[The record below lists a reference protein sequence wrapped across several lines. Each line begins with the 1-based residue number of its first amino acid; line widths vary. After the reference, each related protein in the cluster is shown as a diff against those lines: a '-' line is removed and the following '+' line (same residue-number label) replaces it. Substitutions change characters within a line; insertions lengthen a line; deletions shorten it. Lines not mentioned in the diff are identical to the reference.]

1 MKKIIL
7 LIFVL
12 LGIYSLPTGEN
23 PKRQLQDSRSDDII
37 ILHTNDVHC
46 GVQDTI
52 GYDGLMLYKKQLLK
66 KYKHVLLVDAGD
78 HIQGGTIGLITNGIA
93 IIDIMNK
100 VGYDVATLGN
110 HEFDYGVEQLEKC
123 KERLSC
129 SYISSNYCLRT
140 EKQSSIYDPYKI
152 VEAGNKKIGFIG
164 VATPQTLTK
173 TSLVTEKDAEGKS
186 KYDFLTG
193 NNSKELYERVQT
205 HINDLRDN
213 KNVDYVIILAHLGIR
228 GDAEFENTSEGLLKN
243 LKRVD
248 ALIDGHT
255 HLVYSEKV
263 KDLDGKEVPYA
274 QTGTKLTNIGV
285 FTLHTDGKITQQN
298 IDEIPYDP
306 AFADQTLNFTRSKK
320 TIHVD
325 KEMNKYINDTIAAFS
340 DQLNRVVG
348 KTDFPL
354 NVYKT
359 GESKQSH
366 DQMSRFGE
374 NILCN
379 LVTDALKFYGD
390 SDVTIMNAGSVRE
403 DINEGNITYQ
413 EVINTMPFS
422 NDVLVKQISGQDI
435 LDALEFGVR
444 TFPSATS
451 RFPQVSGITYKI
463 DISIPTSVVVDKD
476 EAFVNVTGERRVYD
490 VKVNGAALDAKKNY
504 TLSTNSFI
512 INGGDGYSMFGK
524 HKEVLKTSVGVD
536 NEVLLKYIEE
546 KLGGTIP
553 EKYAFTEDRIVKT
566 IGKEKDLSNDIIIL
580 HTNDV
585 QSGALDVIGYDGLAL
600 YKKQLLTK
608 YKNVILVDAGDHL
621 QGGSLGS
628 ISNGEDIIDIMNKV
642 GYDVATIGEHEFD
655 FGVDKLDDFKTKIN
669 YKYISANFALK
680 TSSTLKFDPYEII
693 EKGGKKI
700 AFIGVTTPQALYKS
714 KLYGEKEGTDFKYD
728 LSATTLKTKI
738 QGIIDTVK
746 GDSVKADY
754 VILLTHL
761 GFGGDATF
769 GYTSEGLLRELKN
782 VNAVI
787 DGHTHLVYSG
797 KFKDADQKEV
807 IVAQAGSKL
816 GSIGVLTISSKDGS
830 FSHEIIKE
838 IPEDINFRA
847 SSLNVTRNNRKRL
860 VDNDMYT
867 YILSKLNVYSEKFN
881 EVIGKTDFPLNI
893 FKNSG
898 ETKESKDQ
906 INQLGEDNLCN
917 LVADALLEYAKD
929 INTNVVAAII
939 NAGSVRE
946 DINAGNITYQEILNT
961 MPFSNGIVAKTV
973 KGLDILNALEFG
985 VRSLPNATSRFPH
998 VAGISYKINIKIP
1011 SSVVVNEFEEF
1022 VSVEDSKRRVYDVKV
1037 NDTNIASETDYIIVL
1052 NQFMADGGDGY
1063 SMFKGKTDASGTF
1076 NKKDNQ
1082 ILIDYIK
1089 DESGLNGTIPDN
1101 YTFTQ
1106 GRIVKTIGNND
1117 DLSDDIV
1124 ILHTNDVHCGVQDT
1138 IGYDGLM
1145 LYKKQLLTKYKHVL
1159 LVDAGDHIQGGTLG
1173 LISNGEAIIDIMNK
1187 VGYDVVT
1194 LGNHEF
1200 DYGVEQLEVCNK
1212 KLNCHYI
1219 STNYCFRANKTAIYP
1234 AYKIITAGDKRIAFI
1249 GVATPQTLSKTSLI
1263 TILGSDSQ
1271 SLYHFLTDRNS
1282 QELYERVQKQIDEVR
1297 SESFDGGKVDY
1308 VIIIAHLGI
1317 EGDAEFENTSEGLL
1331 KNLKNVDALID
1342 GHTHLTYS
1350 RTTKDADDKDVPF
1363 AQTGTKLTNIGVF
1376 ILHKNKTISQQNID
1390 QIPLDNNFASETLNF
1405 TRNKKTIYV
1414 DNDMYNYIQSKM
1426 NSFSDQLNRV
1436 VGHTAFPLNVYKLG
1450 TVDKQSHDQ
1459 LSRTGENALCNLV
1472 TDAMRHFG
1480 EADVTIMNAGSVRED
1495 ILEGD
1500 ITYQEVVNTMPF
1512 SNDVLVKIIK
1522 GQDILDAL
1530 EFGVRTLPD
1539 STSRFP
1545 QVSGITY
1552 KIDIS
1557 IPTSVVVDND
1567 EVFVR
1572 VDGERRVYDVMVNG
1586 QELNL
1591 EKNYTLSTNSFIIN
1605 GGDGYSMF
1613 AKYKDIFKLSIGV
1626 DNEVLLRYINETL
1639 KGEVPEKYKKTEG
1652 RITKTGSKSKSD
1664 DIVILHTNDVHCG
1677 VQDSIGYDG
1686 LMLFKKQMQAKYN
1699 NVILVDAGDHVQGG
1713 TLGLISNGEAIIEI
1727 MNKLEY
1733 DVATLGNHEF
1743 DYGVAQLE
1751 TCAKMLN
1758 CSYISTNYC
1767 YHKNKQAIYPAYK
1780 IIQAG
1785 SKRIAFIGVATPQT
1799 LSKTSL
1805 ITIKDDDGNQVYD
1818 FLTENHSKELYDRVQ
1833 TKIDEVKAQG
1843 VDYVIILAH
1852 LGIGGDAEEENT
1864 SAGLLRNLKN
1874 VDALIDG
1881 HTHLTYART
1890 TPDKT
1895 GKGIPFAQT
1904 GTKLNY
1910 IGVTTIHSDG
1920 KITQE
1925 NIDTVPYDPF
1935 LVDDTLTITRSKKQ
1949 IYVDSEMNEYINDK
1963 INSFKEVLNRKVGH
1977 TSFPL
1982 NVYEIGTENKQSH
1995 DQLSRFKENILCNL
2009 VTDALRYYGEADITI
2024 MNAGS
2029 VREDILEG
2037 DITYQEIINT
2047 MPFSND
2053 VLVKEITG
2061 QDILDALEFGVRTL
2075 PGATS
2080 RFPQVSG
2087 LTYKVDTSITSSV
2100 IVDNDEVFVR
2110 VGGRRRVYNV
2120 FVNGEKLDLYKKY
2133 TISTNS
2139 FIIGGGDGY
2148 SMFAPYPELKTSIGV
2163 DNEILLKYIVDKL
2176 GGEIPEEYKT
2186 TQNRIYISDEKNMTN
2201 PDGTPFTYSGD
2212 GFITAD
2218 KLVFLLVLLLL

>member
-306 AFADQTLNFTRSKK
+306 ALADQTLNFTRSKK

-325 KEMNKYINDTIAAFS
+325 KEMNKFINDTIAAFS

-490 VKVNGAALDAKKNY
+490 VKVNGAAIDAKKNY

-628 ISNGEDIIDIMNKV
+628 ISNGEAIIDIMKKV

-655 FGVDKLDDFKTKIN
+655 FGVDKLVEFNTELN
-669 YKYISANFALK
+669 EKYISANFVLK
-680 TSSTLKFDPYEII
+680 SDSSPIFSAYKII

-714 KLYGEKEGTDFKYD
+714 KLYEEKVDTDLKYD
-728 LSATTLKTKI
+728 LSASSLNTKI
-738 QGIIDTVK
+738 QGIIDEVK
-746 GDSVKADY
+746 GDSIKADY

-761 GFGGDATF
+761 GLGGDASF
-769 GYTSEGLLRELKN
+769 DYTSEGLLRQLKN

-797 KFKDADQKEV
+797 KFKDAEQKEV
-807 IVAQAGSKL
+807 IIAQAGSKL

-860 VDNDMYT
+860 VDNDMYS

-906 INQLGEDNLCN
+906 INQLGENNLCN
-917 LVADALLEYAKD
+917 LVADALLEYAKT

-961 MPFSNGIVAKTV
+961 MPFSNEIVAKIV
-973 KGLDILNALEFG
+973 KGSDILNALEFG

-998 VAGISYKINIKIP
+998 VSGITYKINIKIP

-1022 VSVEDSKRRVYDVKV
+1022 VSVEDAKRKVYEVKV
-1037 NDTNIASETDYIIVL
+1037 NGNDIINDNDYIIVL
-1052 NQFMADGGDGY
+1052 NKFMADGGDGY
-1063 SMFKGKTDASGTF
+1063 SMFKVKEATTDNFA
-1076 NKKDNQ
+1076 KKDNE
-1082 ILIDYIK
+1082 ILIDHIK
-1089 DESGLNGTIPDN
+1089 EESGLNGTIPDE
-1101 YTFTQ
+1101 YTFPQ
-1106 GRIVKTIGNND
+1106 GRIVKTIGNNN

-1187 VGYDVVT
+1187 LGYDVAT

-1200 DYGVEQLEVCNK
+1200 DYGVAQLETCRNLLK
-1212 KLNCHYI
+1212 CDYI
-1219 STNYCFRANKTAIYP
+1219 STNYCFRANKSAIYP
-1234 AYKIITAGDKRIAFI
+1234 AYKIIPAGDKKIGFI

-1263 TILGSDSQ
+1263 TIKGSDDQ
-1271 SLYHFLTDRNS
+1271 PLYDFLTDNHS
-1282 QELYERVQKQIDEVR
+1282 KELYERVQAQIDKVR
-1297 SESFDGGKVDY
+1297 NEEHADY
-1308 VIIIAHLGI
+1308 VIILAHLGVG
-1317 EGDAEFENTSEGLL
+1317 GDAEEENTSAGLL

-1342 GHTHLTYS
+1342 GHTHLVYS
-1350 RTTKDADDKDVPF
+1350 NLTKDANNKDVPF
-1363 AQTGTKLTNIGVF
+1363 AQTGTKLTNVGVF
-1376 ILHKNKTISQQNID
+1376 TIYSNKTISQNNINL
-1390 QIPLDNNFASETLNF
+1390 IPFDPNFASETLNF
-1405 TRNKKTIYV
+1405 TRSKKIINV
-1414 DNDMYNYIQSKM
+1414 DNDMYNYIQAKI
-1426 NSFSDQLNRV
+1426 NSFSDILNKV
-1436 VGHTAFPLNVYKLG
+1436 VGKTDFPLNVYKLG
-1450 TVDKQSHDQ
+1450 TVSKESHDQ
-1459 LSRTGENALCNLV
+1459 LSRTGENILCNLV
-1472 TDAMRHFG
+1472 TDALRAAG
-1480 EADVTIMNAGSVRED
+1480 GADVCIMNAGSVRED

-1500 ITYQEVVNTMPF
+1500 ITYQEIINTMPF
-1512 SNDVLVKIIK
+1512 SNDVLVKEIT

-1530 EFGVRTLPD
+1530 EFGVRTLPEP
-1539 STSRFP
+1539 TSRFP

-1552 KIDIS
+1552 KIDMS
-1557 IPTSVVVDND
+1557 VPTSVVVDND

-1586 QELNL
+1586 EQLDL
-1591 EKNYTLSTNSFIIN
+1591 EKIYTLSTNSFIID

-1613 AKYKDIFKLSIGV
+1613 AKHKEYYKLSLGV
-1626 DNEVLLRYINETL
+1626 DNEVLLNYINITL
-1639 KGEVPEKYKKTEG
+1639 NKVVPEKYRRTEG
-1652 RITKTGSKSKSD
+1652 RIIKTNSKKKSD
-1664 DIVILHTNDVHCG
+1664 DIIILHTNDVHCG

-1686 LMLFKKQMQAKYN
+1686 LMLYKKQMLSKYN

-1713 TLGLISNGEAIIEI
+1713 TLGLISNGEAIIDI

-1780 IIQAG
+1780 IIEAG
-1785 SKRIAFIGVATPQT
+1785 SKKIAFIGVATPQT

-1881 HTHLTYART
+1881 HTHLTYT
-1890 TPDKT
+1890 KITPDKT

-1910 IGVTTIHSDG
+1910 IGVTTIHTDG

-1925 NIDTVPYDPF
+1925 NIDTVPYDSL
-1935 LVDDTLTITRSKKQ
+1935 LVDDTLTITRGKKEV
-1949 IYVDSEMNEYINDK
+1949 YVDSEMNEYINDK
-1963 INSFKEVLNRKVGH
+1963 INSFKEILNRVVGH
-1977 TSFPL
+1977 TAFPL
-1982 NVYEIGTENKQSH
+1982 NVYELGTVNKQSH
-1995 DQLSRFKENILCNL
+1995 DQLSRFQENKLCNL

-2163 DNEILLKYIVDKL
+2163 DNEILLKYILEKL
-2176 GGEIPEEYKT
+2176 GGEIPIEYNT
-2186 TQNRIYISDEKNMTN
+2186 TQNRIYISDKKNMTN

>member
-7 LIFVL
+7 LIIVL
-12 LGIYSLPTGEN
+12 LQIYSLPTRDN
-23 PKRQLQDSRSDDII
+23 PKRELQSSKSDDII

-52 GYDGLMLYKKQLLK
+52 GYDGLMLYKKQLLS
-66 KYKHVLLVDAGD
+66 KYNHVILVDAGD
-78 HIQGGTIGLITNGIA
+78 HIQGGTIGLITNGVG
-93 IIDIMNK
+93 IIEIMNK

-110 HEFDYGVEQLEKC
+110 HEFDYGIEQLEVC
-123 KERLSC
+123 KNKLSC
-129 SYISSNYCLRT
+129 GYISANYCKRKT
-140 EKQSSIYDPYKI
+140 KTSSIYPAYKI
-152 VEAGNKKIGFIG
+152 IEKGGKKIGFIG

-173 TSLVTEKDAEGKS
+173 TSLVTIKDTDDGGPT
-186 KYDFLTG
+186 YDFLTG

-205 HINDLRDN
+205 HINYLRN
-213 KNVDYVIILAHLGIR
+213 TEHVNYVIIVAHLGVG
-228 GDAEFENTSEGLLKN
+228 GDAEYENTSEGLLNN
-243 LKRVD
+243 LKGVD

-255 HLVYSEKV
+255 HLIYSDKA
-263 KDLDGKEVPYA
+263 KDADKKDVPYA

-285 FTLHTDGKITQQN
+285 FTLHTDGTITHQN

-325 KEMNKYINDTIAAFS
+325 KEVNKFINDTIAAFS
-340 DQLNRVVG
+340 EELNRVVG
-348 KTDFPL
+348 STNFPL
-354 NVYKT
+354 NVYKA
-359 GESKQSH
+359 GQSKQSH

-379 LVTDALKFYGD
+379 LVTDALKHYGGA
-390 SDVTIMNAGSVRE
+390 DVTIMNAGSVRE
-403 DINEGNITYQ
+403 DINAGDITYQ
-413 EVINTMPFS
+413 EIINTMPFS
-422 NDVLVKQISGQDI
+422 NDVLVKNITGQDI

-444 TFPSATS
+444 TFPNATS

-463 DISIPTSVVVDKD
+463 DISIPSGVVVDKD

-490 VKVNGAALDAKKNY
+490 VKVNGIALDVKKYY

-512 INGGDGYSMFGK
+512 INGGDGYSMFEK
-524 HKEVLKTSVGVD
+524 HKDVLKTSVGVD
-536 NEVLLKYIEE
+536 NEVLLKYIETY
-546 KLGGTIP
+546 LAGTVP
-553 EKYAFTEDRIVKT
+553 EQYAFTQDRIVKT
-566 IGKEKDLSNDIIIL
+566 VGKESALSDDIIIL

-621 QGGSLGS
+621 HGGSLGS
-628 ISNGEDIIDIMNKV
+628 ISSGGEIIIDIMNKV

-655 FGVDKLDDFKTKIN
+655 FGVDKLNEYKDKLN
-669 YKYISANFALK
+669 CKYISANFIRK
-680 TSSTLKFDPYEII
+680 TDSSRVYDPYKIV

-714 KLYGEKEGTDFKYD
+714 KLYTEKTGDEFTYD
-728 LSATTLKTKI
+728 LSPSALDSKI
-738 QGIIDTVK
+738 QEVINEVK
-746 GDSVKADY
+746 EAPNNADY

-761 GFGGDATF
+761 GLGGDALYD
-769 GYTSEGLLRELKN
+769 YTSEGLLSKLEN
-782 VNAVI
+782 VDAVI
-787 DGHTHLVYSG
+787 DGHSHLVYNG
-797 KFKDADQKEV
+797 KFKDKNKKDV
-807 IVAQAGSKL
+807 IIAQAGSKL
-816 GSIGVLTISSKDGS
+816 GSIGVFTIHSKNGT
-830 FSHEIIKE
+830 FSHQIIKE
-838 IPEDINFRA
+838 IPEDINFAA
-847 SSLNVTRNNRKRL
+847 SSLNVTRNNRLRL
-860 VDNDMYT
+860 VDNDMYS
-867 YILSKLNVYSEKFN
+867 YIMSKLNTHSEEFN
-881 EVIGKTDFPLNI
+881 KVIGKIDFPLNI
-893 FKNSG
+893 FRNSS

-906 INQLGEDNLCN
+906 INQLGENSLCN
-917 LVADALLEYAKD
+917 FVADALLNYSKNANSD
-929 INTNVVAAII
+929 VVAAII

-946 DINAGNITYQEILNT
+946 NINEGEITYQEILNT
-961 MPFSNGIVAKTV
+961 MPFSNEIVTKKV
-973 KGLDILNALEFG
+973 SGQVILNALEFG

-998 VAGISYKINIKIP
+998 VSGITYKINIKIK
-1011 SSVVVNEFEEF
+1011 STVKVNEFEEF
-1022 VSVEDSKRRVYDVKV
+1022 VSIEGNKRIYDAKI
-1037 NDTNIASETDYIIVL
+1037 NDNNIDPAGEYTIVM
-1052 NQFMADGGDGY
+1052 NKFMAEGGDGY
-1063 SMFKGKTDASGTF
+1063 SMFKEINIINTID
-1076 NKKDNQ
+1076 KKDNE
-1082 ILIDYIK
+1082 ILINCIEE
-1089 DESGLNGTIPDN
+1089 ESLLNKTIPDK
-1101 YTFTQ
+1101 YAFTQ
-1106 GRIVKTIGNND
+1106 GRIIKTIGYND

-1159 LVDAGDHIQGGTLG
+1159 VVDAGDHIQGGTLG

-1187 VGYDVVT
+1187 VGYDVAT

-1200 DYGVEQLEVCNK
+1200 DYGVEQLETCK
-1212 KLNCHYI
+1212 KLLKCGYI

-1234 AYKIITAGDKRIAFI
+1234 AYKIIEKGGKKIAFI

-1263 TILGSDSQ
+1263 TIKGSDGQ
-1271 SLYHFLTDRNS
+1271 SLYHFLTDNES
-1282 QELYERVQKQIDEVR
+1282 KELYERVQQQID
-1297 SESFDGGKVDY
+1297 KVKNEEHADY
-1308 VIIIAHLGI
+1308 VIILAHLGVG
-1317 EGDAEFENTSEGLL
+1317 GDAEFENTSEGLL
-1331 KNLKNVDALID
+1331 KNLKNVNALID
-1342 GHTHLTYS
+1342 GHTHLVYS
-1350 RTTKDADDKDVPF
+1350 NKTKDADNKDVPF
-1363 AQTGTKLTNIGVF
+1363 AQTGTKLTNVGVF
-1376 ILHKNKTISQQNID
+1376 ILHSNGTISQNNINL
-1390 QIPLDNNFASETLNF
+1390 IPYDNNFAAETLNF
-1405 TRNKKTIYV
+1405 TRSKKIINV
-1414 DNDMYNYIQSKM
+1414 DNDMYNYIQAKI
-1426 NSFSDQLNRV
+1426 NSFSDMLNKV
-1436 VGHTAFPLNVYKLG
+1436 VGRTDFPLNVYKLG
-1450 TVDKQSHDQ
+1450 TVTKESHDQ
-1459 LSRTGENALCNLV
+1459 LSRVGENILCNLV
-1472 TDAMRHFG
+1472 TDALRAAG
-1480 EADVTIMNAGSVRED
+1480 GADVTIMNAGSVRED

-1500 ITYQEVVNTMPF
+1500 ITYQEIINTMPF
-1512 SNDVLVKIIK
+1512 SNDVLVKQIT

-1530 EFGVRTLPD
+1530 EFGVRTLPEP
-1539 STSRFP
+1539 TSRFP

-1552 KIDIS
+1552 KIDMS

-1567 EVFVR
+1567 EVFLR

-1586 QELNL
+1586 EELDL
-1591 EKNYTLSTNSFIIN
+1591 ERIYTLSTNSFIID

-1613 AKYKDIFKLSIGV
+1613 AKHKEYYKLSLGV
-1626 DNEVLLRYINETL
+1626 DNEVLLKYINVTL
-1639 KGEVPEKYKKTEG
+1639 NKVIPEKYKRTEG
-1652 RITKTGSKSKSD
+1652 RIIKTNSKKKSD

-1686 LMLFKKQMQAKYN
+1686 LMLYKKQLLSKYN
-1699 NVILVDAGDHVQGG
+1699 HVILVDAGDHIQGG
-1713 TLGLISNGEAIIEI
+1713 TMGLVTNGIAIIDI
-1727 MNKLEY
+1727 MNKVGY

-1751 TCAKMLN
+1751 ECQKRLN

-1780 IIQAG
+1780 IIEAG
-1785 SKRIAFIGVATPQT
+1785 NKKIAFIGVATPQT

-1818 FLTENHSKELYDRVQ
+1818 FLTENHSKELFDRVQ

-1874 VDALIDG
+1874 VNALIDG

-1890 TPDKT
+1890 TPDKN
-1895 GKGIPFAQT
+1895 GKAVPFAQT

-1910 IGVTTIHSDG
+1910 IGVTKIDTNG

-1925 NIDTVPYDPF
+1925 NINKVPYEELF
-1935 LVDDTLTITRSKKQ
+1935 VDETLTLTRGGKEV
-1949 IYVDSEMNEYINDK
+1949 YVDAEMNEFINNK
-1963 INSFKEVLNRKVGH
+1963 INSYKDILNRVVGH
-1977 TSFPL
+1977 TSFNL
-1982 NVYEIGTENKQSH
+1982 NVYKLGTNNKQSH
-1995 DQLSRFKENILCNL
+1995 DQLSRVGENILCNL
-2009 VTDALRYYGEADITI
+2009 VTDALRHYGEADVTI

-2075 PGATS
+2075 PDPTS

-2087 LTYKVDTSITSSV
+2087 LTYKVDNSTPSSV
-2100 IVDNDEVFVR
+2100 IVDNNEVFVR

-2133 TISTNS
+2133 TISSNS
-2139 FIIGGGDGY
+2139 FILGGGDGY
-2148 SMFAPYPELKTSIGV
+2148 SMFSPYPEFKTSIGV
-2163 DNEILLKYIVDKL
+2163 DNEILLKYIQEYL
-2176 GGEIPEEYKT
+2176 GGEVPERYKT
-2186 TQNRIYISDEKNMTN
+2186 TQNRIYISGVKNMTN

-2212 GFITAD
+2212 GFLMAD